1 MTKKALVS
9 LLFFF
14 LFGIFVN
21 VQANASSFGVIE
33 NGTNRTLIP
42 LRIVSDSFN
51 VPVEWNN
58 KKKVV
63 TVNQQYTLTVGSKLI
78 QQNGQVVKQMDSQ
91 PKIINST
98 VYVPVREIG
107 FLFNTPISWNKEKQ
121 QVEFTVDNSL
131 NSIPVYSESIVKKPK
146 VQVTKQSLKAGGKS
160 ITVNVVSVNLL
171 APNTSLHVEVANN
184 KKGSVGTLASIAKN
198 HNAKVAINANY
209 FDAYTNNSV
218 RTVYNALVMNGKKIQ
233 EFDAKFSTFYSTKD
247 GDIGILPGAK
257 VKDLYNEGKVQEA
270 IQIGP
275 RLVTNGAVSLD
286 PISEGFTSH
295 KILSSPGARSA
306 VGVLKNRQL
315 IFVTTSGATVE
326 QLASIMKQ
334 LGSVDAMNLDGG
346 ASSGLYANGRYLTT
360 PGRNIAVALLVK

>member
-1 MTKKALVS
+1 MPKKALIS

-21 VQANASSFGVIE
+21 SQANASSFGVIE
-33 NGTNRTLIP
+33 GGTNRTLIP
-42 LRIVSDSFN
+42 LRTVSDTFK

-63 TVNQQYTLTVGSKLI
+63 MVNHQYTLTVGSKLI
-78 QQNGQVVKQMDSQ
+78 QENGQVVRQMDSQ

-107 FLFNTPISWNKEKQ
+107 FLFNTPIKWNNEKQ
-121 QVEFTVDNSL
+121 QVEFTVNSSL
-131 NSIPVYSESIVKKPK
+131 YTIPVFREAIVKKPK
-146 VQVTKQSLKAGGKS
+146 VQVAKKSVAVGGKNFS
-160 ITVNVVSVNLL
+160 VNTVSVNLL
-171 APNTSLHVEVANN
+171 APNTTLHVEVANN
-184 KKGSVGTLASIAKN
+184 KMGSVGTLASIAKN

-233 EFDAKFSTFYSTKD
+233 EFDPKFSTFYYTKD

-257 VKDLYNEGKVQEA
+257 VKELYNQGHVEEA
-270 IQIGP
+270 IQVGP
-275 RLVTNGAVSLD
+275 RLVTNGSITVN

-306 VGVLKNRQL
+306 VGILKNRQL
-315 IFVTTSGATVE
+315 IFVATSGATVE

-334 LGSVDAMNLDGG
+334 LGATDAMNLDGG
-346 ASSGLYANGRYLTT
+346 ASSGLYANGKYLST